1 MCLSILTCHYLFIY
15 HYMNLSSSPL
25 QRFFIHGPV
34 SLPGHSYLSQS
45 GALACCPTTGGHM
58 ASLKAVSPSHRW
70 PGVGRSLAWGRCAQ
84 GLGAN
89 TPLNGGQ
96 VHDSQERSANA
107 LAGAAA
113 QSHVVTHGCQRSSVG
128 GHVTFDGI
136 CILSLKAAAWYTS
149 SKPTHVLC
157 VKSWPRLKMRET
169 DGQTERG
176 ERERQ
181 RRREDSKMQME
192 LLLKWRAAAKSWGM
206 FWMHQHHVM
215 LE

>member
-15 HYMNLSSSPL
+15 HYMKLSSSPL

-45 GALACCPTTGGHM
+45 VHLLVALPRGTHGQLESC
-58 ASLKAVSPSHRW
+58 VPSHRW

-128 GHVTFDGI
+128 GHMTFDGI

-149 SKPTHVLC
+149 SK
-157 VKSWPRLKMRET
+157 
-169 DGQTERG
+169 
-176 ERERQ
+176 
-181 RRREDSKMQME
+181 
-192 LLLKWRAAAKSWGM
+192 
-206 FWMHQHHVM
+206 QHMYYV
-215 LE
+215 